1 MNYAGVSGVGG
12 SMSSTENIKQM
23 IMSMFMVKSMTGGGG
38 DQNSSGGFSMMYG
51 LILFGL
57 IEKLIEHGLPL
68 LKNFANNYFNSKM
81 KTITE
86 KIKEKTTEITESK
99 STITFKANFLSGNQ
113 SLVSDAIID
122 HATNLPNVK
131 KVLFTRNIYLLN
143 NLEPICIDEQ
153 NKIYIKLNKKTELQ
167 GEGGE
172 EQTQTITQVVDL
184 YSYDLDISELRKYV
198 NKIVTDYSIKIQNK
212 LGDKLFYFDAIPQQ
226 AFQGADGKKD
236 YSRMPGNLTFTMK
249 NFMTNRKFINVVGK
263 ESKLIQKRVEF
274 FKNNK
279 KWYDLKGIP
288 YTLGLLLCGPPGGGK
303 TSTIKCVANE
313 TQRHIINIKLSNDIT
328 KTQLEN
334 LFFNDILHVVSNGK
348 TESFNIPIEKR
359 VYVFEDVDC
368 QSSDVVIDRE
378 LKNKLGTNEKKEHI
392 DPDKLKNEAIKTQ
405 PNKKADNPT
414 LEHSNSDKLSLSC
427 LLNIFDGILET
438 PGRIIIMTSN
448 YPDMLDKALIRPGR
462 IDLICK
468 FRKCDSNTIVE
479 FIEKFYDVVLSEQE
493 INIINNIPEEL
504 LTPAEITKIMFENF
518 NDYKLAINDI
528 DNISKIIREI
538 NIENEMK
545 KNDNGSNSEINKKFA
560 KELVEE
566 EFEELLKNGNCI
578 SVPSSKNEETFEE
591 LHKKNYEKVKN
602 FINLKESLTGE
613 NLKLYTNLK
622 YPQDHKEYE
631 SFNERKHKDYHEE
644 ARKHSTYNVL
654 PHDNIANNFSYIK

>member
-1 MNYAGVSGVGG
+1 MNSASFGGVNGGG

-23 IMSMFMVKSMTGGGG
+23 IMSMFMVKSMTGGGVGG
-38 DQNSSGGFSMMYG
+38 DKSSSGGFSMIYG

-57 IEKLIEHGLPL
+57 IEKSIEHGLPL
-68 LKNFANNYFNSKM
+68 LKNFANNYFNSKI

-86 KIKEKTTEITESK
+86 KIKEKTTEIIEPK
-99 STITFKANFLSGNQ
+99 STITFKANFLSGTQ

-153 NKIYIKLNKKTELQ
+153 NKIYIKLNKKMELQ

-172 EQTQTITQVVDL
+172 ETQTITQVVDL

-198 NKIVTDYSIKIQNK
+198 NKIVSDYSIKIQNK

-226 AFQGADGKKD
+226 AFQNADGKKD
-236 YSRMPGNLTFTMK
+236 YSRMPGNLIFTMK

-334 LFFNDILHVVSNGK
+334 LFFNDTLHVVLNGK

-378 LKNKLGTNEKKEHI
+378 LKNKLGTNGKKEHI

-468 FRKCDSNTIVE
+468 FKRCDSNTIVE
-479 FIEKFYDVVLSEQE
+479 FIEKFYDVVLSEEE
-493 INIINNIPEEL
+493 INTINNIPEEL

-528 DNISKIIREI
+528 NNCSKIIGEKNSVIEMEDNFNNEI
-538 NIENEMK
+538 TQ
-545 KNDNGSNSEINKKFA
+545 EIA
-560 KELVEE
+560 KELVQK
-566 EFEELLKNGNCI
+566 EFE
-578 SVPSSKNEETFEE
+578 
-591 LHKKNYEKVKN
+591 
-602 FINLKESLTGE
+602 
-613 NLKLYTNLK
+613 
-622 YPQDHKEYE
+622 
-631 SFNERKHKDYHEE
+631 
-644 ARKHSTYNVL
+644 
-654 PHDNIANNFSYIK
+654 

>member
-1 MNYAGVSGVGG
+1 MNTANFGSNVG
-12 SMSSTENIKQM
+12 SVSSTENIKQM
-23 IMSMFMVKSMTGGGG
+23 VMSMFMVKSMTGGGVG
-38 DQNSSGGFSMMYG
+38 GEQSSSSGFSMMYG
-51 LILFGL
+51 LILIGL

-68 LKNFANNYFNSKM
+68 LKNFANKYFETKM

-86 KIKEKTTEITESK
+86 KIKEKTAEIIEPK
-99 STITFKANFLSGNQ
+99 STITFKANFLSGTQ

-143 NLEPICIDEQ
+143 NVEPICIDEQ
-153 NKIYIKLNKKTELQ
+153 NKIYIKLNKRTELQ
-167 GEGGE
+167 GGEGGGE
-172 EQTQTITQVVDL
+172 ETQTITQVVDL

-198 NKIVTDYSIKIQNK
+198 NKIVSDYSIKIQNK

-226 AFQGADGKKD
+226 AFQNADGVKD
-236 YSRMPGNLTFTMK
+236 YSRLPGNLTFTMK
-249 NFMTNRKFINVVGK
+249 NFMTNRRFINVVGK

-334 LFFNDILHVVSNGK
+334 LFFNDTLQVVSNGK
-348 TESFNIPIEKR
+348 MESFNIPIEKR

-368 QSSDVVIDRE
+368 QSSDIVMDRE
-378 LKNKLGTNEKKEHI
+378 LRNKFGTHKTQEHI
-392 DPDKLKNEAIKTQ
+392 DSDKLKNEAVKTQ

-414 LEHSNSDKLSLSC
+414 LEYSNSDKLSLSC

-479 FIEKFYDVVLSEQE
+479 FIEKFYDVVLSEEE
-493 INIINNIPEEL
+493 IQIINNIPEEL

-528 DNISKIIREI
+528 NDCSNKNIIPREKCIEYSDIYNCDNSICEYENTSENIKDDIEI
-538 NIENEMK
+538 DAVEETKNEQLPMTEEILK
-545 KNDNGSNSEINKKFA
+545 KDYEKRVNKKLYVDPA
-560 KELVEE
+560 SMKDY
-566 EFEELLKNGNCI
+566 
-578 SVPSSKNEETFEE
+578 SSY
-591 LHKKNYEKVKN
+591 NY
-602 FINLKESLTGE
+602 
-613 NLKLYTNLK
+613 
-622 YPQDHKEYE
+622 D
-631 SFNERKHKDYHEE
+631 SFN
-644 ARKHSTYNVL
+644 STE
-654 PHDNIANNFSYIK
+654 NNSFSSF

>member
-1 MNYAGVSGVGG
+1 MNYAGVNTG
-12 SMSSTENIKQM
+12 SLSSNENIKQM
-23 IMSMFMVKSMTGGGG
+23 VMSMFMVKSMTGGSG

-57 IEKLIEHGLPL
+57 IEKLIEQALPL
-68 LKNFANNYFNSKM
+68 LKNFLNNYFNNKM

-86 KIKEKTTEITESK
+86 KIKEKTAEITEPK
-99 STITFKANFLSGNQ
+99 STITFKANFIAGSN
-113 SLVSDAIID
+113 SLISDAIID
-122 HATNLPNVK
+122 YATNLPNVK
-131 KVLFTRNIYLLN
+131 KVLFTKNIYLLN
-143 NLEPICIDEQ
+143 YIEPVCIDEQ
-153 NKIYIKLNKKTELQ
+153 NRIYIKLNKKNDLQ
-167 GEGGE
+167 SEGGE
-172 EQTQTITQVVDL
+172 EQKDITQIVDL

-198 NKIVTDYSIKIQNK
+198 NKIVSDYSIKIQNK
-212 LGDKLFYFDAIPQQ
+212 LGDKLFYFDAIPYQ
-226 AFQGADGKKD
+226 AFQNVDGKKD
-236 YSRMPGNLTFTMK
+236 YSRMPHNLTFTMK
-249 NFMTNRKFINVVGK
+249 NFITNRRFINVVGK

-313 TQRHIINIKLSNDIT
+313 TQRHIINIKLSDDIT

-334 LFFNDILHVVSNGK
+334 LFFNDTIHVVSHGK

-368 QSSDVVIDRE
+368 QSSDIVIDRE
-378 LKNKLGTNEKKEHI
+378 LKQNIPTKSPTLDLNE
-392 DPDKLKNEAIKTQ
+392 LKNTAIKSQ

-414 LEHSNSDKLSLSC
+414 LEPTDTDKLSLSC

-448 YPDMLDKALIRPGR
+448 YPDKLDKALIRPGR

-468 FRKCDSNTIVE
+468 FKKCDSNTIVE
-479 FIEKFYDVVLSEQE
+479 FIEKFYDVVLSEDE
-493 INIINNIPEEL
+493 INIINNIPEEI

-528 DNISKIIREI
+528 DNIS
-538 NIENEMK
+538 N
-545 KNDNGSNSEINKKFA
+545 KNNVKQD
-560 KELVEE
+560 
-566 EFEELLKNGNCI
+566 NCI
-578 SVPSSKNEETFEE
+578 EYSDIYNCNNS
-591 LHKKNYEKVKN
+591 
-602 FINLKESLTGE
+602 IC
-613 NLKLYTNLK
+613 
-622 YPQDHKEYE
+622 EYE
-631 SFNERKHKDYHEE
+631 NIDSNKFFNSKR
-644 ARKHSTYNVL
+644 
-654 PHDNIANNFSYIK
+654 FQ